1 MVISADRGVQEAN
14 LSTGQVYV
22 EDDPINRL
30 DPNGNGPVGAE
41 IGGSIGEDVEGVGRV
56 AVGAIGSLAGRVGI
70 AVGAGAGQNSS
81 DPSRRQKGR
90 E

>member
-1 MVISADRGVQEAN
+1 
-14 LSTGQVYV
+14 
-22 EDDPINRL
+22 
-30 DPNGNGPVGAE
+30 
-41 IGGSIGEDVEGVGRV
+41 
-56 AVGAIGSLAGRVGI
+56 VGI

>member
-14 LSTGQVYV
+14 LSTGQVHV

-41 IGGSIGEDVEGVGRV
+41 IGGSIGGDIEGVGRA
-56 AVGAIGSLAGRVGI
+56 AVGAIGSLAGRAGI
-70 AVGAGAGQNSS
+70 AAGASAGQNSS
-81 DPSRRQKGR
+81 DPSTRQKGR